1 MNKDL
6 EMLKSGGKII
16 VEADKTSNLYQL
28 ELYITS
34 EYKAP
39 LDPKNDI
46 NRRTGIHA
54 KKLGIEDRMEQYTE
68 TSCFITL
75 KDHKENFSS
84 HPKCRLINPAKSNLG
99 KVSKSI
105 LEKITSNVKVKT
117 GAHLWKSTG
126 DVITWFK
133 SLKNLKKARFIK
145 FDIQE
150 FYPSITS
157 DLLDRALD
165 YASTMQ

>member
-1 MNKDL
+1 
-6 EMLKSGGKII
+6 ML
-16 VEADKTSNLYQL
+16 N
-28 ELYITS
+28 ELLHQNITS
-34 EYKAP
+34 EYKVP
-39 LDPKNDI
+39 FDPIATKNDI

-105 LEKITSNVKVKT
+105 LEKITSDVKVKT

-126 DVITWFK
+126 EVLTWFK
-133 SLKNLKKARFIK
+133 SLKNLKKSEVYKI
-145 FDIQE
+145 
-150 FYPSITS
+150 
-157 DLLDRALD
+157 
-165 YASTMQ
+165 